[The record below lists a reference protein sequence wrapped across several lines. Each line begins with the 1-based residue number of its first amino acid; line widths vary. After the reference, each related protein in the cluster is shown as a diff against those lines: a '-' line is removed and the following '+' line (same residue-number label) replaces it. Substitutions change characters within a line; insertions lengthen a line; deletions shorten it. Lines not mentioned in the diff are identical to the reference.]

1 MRLSLIGFL
10 ILLPI
15 STGFC
20 MQKNATHK
28 FKLDNGLNIVVQED
42 HRAPVIV
49 SQIWYKVGSVDE
61 SRGATGLSHALEHMM
76 FLGTKEVPN
85 GEFSKVIADLGGYEN
100 AFTSEDQTVY
110 YEEIG
115 KQHLETCLKLEAD
128 RMRNL
133 LFDEKDILRELE
145 VIKEER
151 RLRVEDDP
159 HGLTWER
166 FIATAYMSGGYQNP
180 VIGWMADIEAL
191 TVSDLKKWYQKWYA
205 PNQATLV
212 VVGDVEPQE
221 VLKLSKKYFADIPKG
236 PDMSER
242 PKEEVAPMGKKSI
255 QVHAK
260 AQVPYLLMGF
270 DTPSL
275 GSVLDNPADDIYA
288 LMLLQAVLDGGYSA
302 RFEKN
307 LIRSKAV
314 ASSIGVN
321 YDPLQRY
328 RTQFT
333 ISALPSENS
342 DLKKLYASIQAEI
355 QDIQKNGVPK
365 EELERAK
372 MSFVADFVYDKDSMR
387 QQAMQLGA
395 LSLIGFDV
403 NKADTIVEK
412 IKQINGH
419 QVQVVAQKYLVSRG
433 ETIAEMIPET
443 QE

>member
-1 MRLSLIGFL
+1 M
-10 ILLPI
+10 
-15 STGFC
+15 
-20 MQKNATHK
+20 THK

-85 GEFSKVIADLGGYEN
+85 GDFSKVIADLGGYEN

-166 FIATAYMSGGYQNP
+166 FVATAYMSGGYQNP

-191 TVSDLKKWYQKWYA
+191 TVADLKKWYHKWYA

-212 VVGDVEPQE
+212 VVGDVDPDE
-221 VLKLSKKYFADIPKG
+221 VLKLSQKYFSDIPRG
-236 PDMSER
+236 PDMPSR
-242 PKEEVAPMGKKSI
+242 PKEEVVSMGQKSI
-255 QVHAK
+255 QVHVK
-260 AQVPYLLMGF
+260 AQVPYLLIGF

-275 GSVLDNPADDIYA
+275 GSVLEDSPENSPEHSIEDVYA

-321 YDPLQRY
+321 YDPIQRY

-333 ISALPSENS
+333 ISALPSEDAN
-342 DLKKLYASIQAEI
+342 LEKLRASIQAEI
-355 QDIQKNGVPK
+355 EDIQKNGVPA

-372 MSFVADFVYDKDSMR
+372 MSFTADFVYDKDSMR

-403 NKADTIVEK
+403 NEVDSIVEH
-412 IKQINGH
+412 IKQVSDT
-419 QVQVVAQKYLVSRG
+419 QVQGVAQKYLVSRG
-433 ETIAEMIPET
+433 RTIAEMIPET

>member
-1 MRLSLIGFL
+1 MRLSLIAFL

-20 MQKNATHK
+20 MQKNVIHK

-42 HRAPVIV
+42 HRAPVVI

-61 SRGATGLSHALEHMM
+61 SRGATGLSHALEHIM
-76 FLGTKEVPN
+76 FLGTQEVPN
-85 GEFSKVIADLGGYEN
+85 GDFSKVIADLGGYEN

-115 KQHLETCLKLEAD
+115 KQHLEICLKLEAD

-166 FIATAYMSGGYQNP
+166 FMATAYMSGGYQNP

-191 TVSDLKKWYQKWYA
+191 TVADLKKWYQKWYA

-212 VVGDVEPQE
+212 VVGDVVADE
-221 VLKLSKKYFADIPKG
+221 VLALSQKYFADIPKG
-236 PDMSER
+236 PEIADK
-242 PKEEVAPMGKKSI
+242 PKDEPASMGQRYI
-255 QVHAK
+255 QVNAK
-260 AQVPYLLMGF
+260 SQVPYLLIGF

-275 GSVLDNPADDIYA
+275 GSTSQKEVEDVYA
-288 LMLLQAVLDGGYSA
+288 LMLLQAVVDGGYSA

-307 LIRSKAV
+307 LVRKKTL
-314 ASSIGVN
+314 ASSIGAS
-321 YDPLQRY
+321 YDPFQRY
-328 RTQFT
+328 RTLFT
-333 ISALPSENS
+333 ISALPNEDS
-342 DLKKLYASIQAEI
+342 DLQKLRSGILTEI
-355 QDIQKNGVPK
+355 EAIQKSGVEK
-365 EELERAK
+365 EELARAK
-372 MSFVADFVYDKDSMR
+372 MSFISEFVYDKDSIR

-395 LSLIGFDV
+395 LTLIGFDV
-403 NKADTIVEK
+403 NNISSIIEN
-412 IKQINGH
+412 IKKVSGT
-419 QVQVVAQKYLVSRG
+419 QVQAVAKKYLVSRG
-433 ETIAEMIPET
+433 QTIAEMIPEPL
-443 QE
+443 E

>member
-1 MRLSLIGFL
+1 MRLSLIAFL

-20 MQKNATHK
+20 MQKNTIHK

-42 HRAPVIV
+42 HRAPVVV

-61 SRGATGLSHALEHMM
+61 SRGTTGLSHALEHMM

-212 VVGDVEPQE
+212 VVGDV
-221 VLKLSKKYFADIPKG
+221 VADDVFALSKKYFADIPRG
-236 PDMSER
+236 P
-242 PKEEVAPMGKKSI
+242 EVADKPKDEVVSLGQKNI
-255 QVHAK
+255 QVHVQS
-260 AQVPYLLMGF
+260 QVPYLLVGF
-270 DTPSL
+270 DTPSM
-275 GSVLDNPADDIYA
+275 GSSAEEDAKDVYA

-307 LIRSKAV
+307 LIRRKTL

-321 YDPLQRY
+321 YDPFQRY

-333 ISALPSENS
+333 ISALPSEET
-342 DLKKLYASIQAEI
+342 DLQTLRSGISTEI
-355 QDIQKNGVPK
+355 EDIQKNGV
-365 EELERAK
+365 EADELARAK
-372 MSFVADFVYDKDSMR
+372 MSFISEFVYDKDSMR

-395 LSLIGFDV
+395 LTLIGFDV
-403 NKADTIVEK
+403 NKIDSIVDN
-412 IKQINGH
+412 IKEVSGT
-419 QVQVVAQKYLVSRG
+419 QVQRVAQKYLVSRG
-433 ETIAEMIPET
+433 QTVAEMIPEPS
-443 QE
+443 E